1 MKILRIEELVF
12 GAEDAAAGVKF
23 FEDWGLQKLGANGTG
38 ADFTMPSGQV
48 IKVRAAGDTALPST
62 QEKGSTLREE
72 LWGVDN
78 ARSLDEIETELS
90 RDREVRR
97 GNDGSLHTRDP
108 HGFAIGFRVAQA
120 KAIPPEAPAP
130 SRLNQPFDTKL
141 RAKPK
146 RIGHVVNW
154 VTKAKEREGAE
165 FYLDRLGFR
174 LSDRSADFGDFMRAA
189 GSLDHHNLGMF
200 NFRDV
205 VGYGHIA
212 FEVASFD
219 EVMVGGQYMKAQGW
233 KPSNKPGRHIVGSN
247 TYWNF
252 QSPCGGNTE
261 YFSDMDM
268 MDDKW
273 EPRVWEKFPGAHIWS
288 AD

>member
-12 GAEDAAAGVKF
+12 GAEDAAAGVKY
-23 FEDWGLQKLGANGTG
+23 FEDWGLENLGANGTG
-38 ADFTMPSGQV
+38 ADFGMPSGQV
-48 IKVRAAGDTALPST
+48 IRVRAAGDASLPST
-62 QEKGSTLREE
+62 LEKGSTLREE
-72 LWGVDN
+72 FWGVDN
-78 ARSLDEIETELS
+78 EASLDEIERELS

-108 HGFAIGFRVAQA
+108 HGFALGFRVAQP
-120 KAIPPEAPAP
+120 KTPPADPVP
-130 SRLNQPFDTKL
+130 SRLNKPFDTKL

-154 VTKAKEREGAE
+154 ITKAKEREGAE
-165 FYLDRLGFR
+165 FYVDRLGFR
-174 LSDRSADFGDFMRAA
+174 VSDRAPDFGDFLRAA

-200 NFRDV
+200 NFRDFA
-205 VGYGHIA
+205 GYGHIA

-219 EVMVGGQYMKAQGW
+219 EVMVGGQFMKKAGW
-233 KPSNKPGRHIVGSN
+233 KPQNKPGRHIVGSN

-252 QSPCGGNTE
+252 VSPCGGSTE

-268 MDDKW
+268 MDDEW
-273 EPRVWEKFPGAHIWS
+273 QPRVWEKFPGAHIWS
-288 AD
+288 TD